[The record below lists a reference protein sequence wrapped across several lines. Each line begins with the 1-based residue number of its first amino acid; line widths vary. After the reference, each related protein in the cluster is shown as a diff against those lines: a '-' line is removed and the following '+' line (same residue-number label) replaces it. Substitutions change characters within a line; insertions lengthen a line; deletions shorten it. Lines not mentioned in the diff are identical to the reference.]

1 LIDELKNFTEN
12 KIMRWIRHN
21 PNNFRILKGEPYQIR
36 GSVRGRCWV
45 VRNHEYWNQYKHNK
59 EVIDMHFDKKL
70 ETLELDLV
78 DQNVLGNKVKELP
91 F

>member
-1 LIDELKNFTEN
+1 
-12 KIMRWIRHN
+12 
-21 PNNFRILKGEPYQIR
+21 
-36 GSVRGRCWV
+36 
-45 VRNHEYWNQYKHNK
+45 
-59 EVIDMHFDKKL
+59 MHFDKKL